1 MSPNSPR
8 IHTIQGPCCQGILK
22 NGNGKVHRIPPV
34 RLKCMSEKR
43 RKEMA
48 ALLGGKQG
56 SRQTVLQSA
65 GYDRSASIFRSD
77 S

>member
-1 MSPNSPR
+1 
-8 IHTIQGPCCQGILK
+8 
-22 NGNGKVHRIPPV
+22 
-34 RLKCMSEKR
+34 MSEKR